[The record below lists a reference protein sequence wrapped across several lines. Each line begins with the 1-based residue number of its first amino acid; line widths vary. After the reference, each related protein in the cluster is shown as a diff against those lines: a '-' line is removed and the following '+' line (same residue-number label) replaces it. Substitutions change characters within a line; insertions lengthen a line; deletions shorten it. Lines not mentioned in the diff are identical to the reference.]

1 MRRRVFLRMLGGGA
15 AWPLTAWAQ
24 GGRGI
29 RRVGV
34 WMNIANDPEGES
46 RLAAFRQKIGE
57 LGWVEGRDVRID
69 ICWSDGSAD
78 QARACAAKIV
88 GAAPDVILSS
98 GPEPL
103 AALRDE
109 TRTIPVVFVQV
120 GEPVESGVVTSLAHP
135 NRNVT
140 GSSAFEYSI
149 AGKWVELLKQVA
161 PNVTRV
167 GVLRNVA
174 AFTQPGYLTAIEAAA
189 SRLGVVVVVHD
200 SGDVT
205 EIASSMDAFA
215 RECDGLIVLPSSI
228 AAMHRQAI
236 VEQANRHRL
245 PAVYAYRFYAA
256 CGGLLSYGNSVPE
269 TYRQAAAQVDQ
280 ILRGANA
287 GDLPV
292 QMAPKIELI
301 INLKTAKYLDLSIPP
316 MLLARADEVIE

>member
-1 MRRRVFLRMLGGGA
+1 MRRRTVLGTCAGA
-15 AWPLTAWAQ
+15 IIWPLVAAGQ
-24 GGRGI
+24 QLSRGRRI
-29 RRVGV
+29 GV
-34 WMNIANDPEGES
+34 LMSVADDPEGQS
-46 RLAAFRQKIGE
+46 RLAAFRQKLGE
-57 LGWVEGRDVRID
+57 LGWIEGRDVRID
-69 ICWSDGSAD
+69 ICWSDGKVD
-78 QARACAAKIV
+78 QASACAAKIV
-88 GAAPDVILSS
+88 SSAPDVILSS

-103 AALRDE
+103 VALRAE
-109 TRTIPVVFVQV
+109 TRTIPIVFVQV

-167 GVLRNVA
+167 GVLRNSA
-174 AFTQPGYLTAIEAAA
+174 AFTQPGYLSVIEAAA
-189 SRLGVVVVVHD
+189 SRLDVDVVVHD
-200 SGDVT
+200 SGDVA

-215 RECDGLIVLPSSI
+215 RECDGLVVLPSSI
-228 AAMHRQAI
+228 SAIHRELI
-236 VEQANRHRL
+236 VAQANRQRL

-269 TYRQAAAQVDQ
+269 TFRQAAAQVDQ

-301 INLKTAKYLDLSIPP
+301 INLKTAKSLDLSIPP
-316 MLLARADEVIE
+316 VLLARADEVIE